1 MFLAGPP
8 ETCRQALELIGS
20 ASPVIID
27 LTGSLEE
34 SPRARLRAPAV
45 ESEEDLP
52 YDAIHVIAHPASIAL
67 ALFYGRISPKYP
79 IARAVIQVLE
89 PASERGQRSIT
100 ELQKQTVNLLSF
112 KSMPKEVFDS
122 QLGFNMLAA
131 YGSEAPETLASFEQ
145 RIERDLATLLAKTGT
160 GPMPSLAAIQA
171 PVFHGY
177 SMSIWME
184 FEQNPG
190 IEVLRHVLSD
200 SDVDVRGDDKTP
212 PDNVGI
218 AGQGGIAVG
227 NVRVDRNN
235 AKACWFWLVADNL
248 RAAGRER
255 GRGGEGVRLIRA
267 SSLVAALA
275 LASWGCGYHVS
286 GSADLIPKTIQ
297 TICVPGIRQCNGQVP
312 THGSPAGSDLSEF
325 ITRTRYHIIAD
336 PEKAD
341 AVLHGA

>member
-1 MFLAGPP
+1 MAKLPVASIVGGDTLIGRELNDLLSDTALIPDVRLVSSTPGSVEMVLGEEDDEAAVLSPLVAESLADSDVIFLAGPP

-27 LTGSLEE
+27 VTGALEE
-34 SPRARLRAPAV
+34 SPRARLRAPAI
-45 ESEEDLP
+45 EKEEDLP
-52 YDAIHVIAHPASIAL
+52 HDTIHVIAHPASIAL

-79 IARAVIQVLE
+79 IARAVIQVFE
-89 PASERGQRSIT
+89 PASERGQRGVT

-145 RIERDLATLLAKTGT
+145 RMERDLATLLAKTGM
-160 GPMPSLAAIQA
+160 GPMPSLRLIQA

-177 SMSIWME
+177 GMSIWME

-200 SDVDVRGDDKTP
+200 SDVDVRGDDETP

-248 RAAGRER
+248 RLPAASAVAVAREF
-255 GRGGEGVRLIRA
+255 V
-267 SSLVAALA
+267 
-275 LASWGCGYHVS
+275 
-286 GSADLIPKTIQ
+286 
-297 TICVPGIRQCNGQVP
+297 
-312 THGSPAGSDLSEF
+312 
-325 ITRTRYHIIAD
+325 
-336 PEKAD
+336 
-341 AVLHGA
+341 